1 MREKEAQ
8 MAQAARSITRYS
20 PFFRHQK
27 ASTVLDYGAGKLR
40 NALYLAAEGFSVYA
54 ADLPE
59 QVNRFRVCPAISRL
73 AGVLE
78 VGELPDSRLNV
89 DLVLSTYV
97 FNIIVGN
104 AERQSYLDNIV
115 ANLRPGGYLLIEL
128 RCRRS
133 HGECGQGCPEYFKG
147 QECTKTYSHE
157 ELDQILIPR
166 GFRRLS
172 HYYRHQALAAI
183 YQLDATAGGEMR

>member
-1 MREKEAQ
+1 MT
-8 MAQAARSITRYS
+8 QAAKSITLYS
-20 PFFRHQK
+20 NFFRHRE
-27 ASTVLDYGAGKLR
+27 ASVVLDYGAGKLR
-40 NALYLAAEGFSVYA
+40 NALYLAGRGFAVYA

-59 QVNRFRVCPAISRL
+59 QVSRFRSCPAIDLL

-78 VGELPDSRLNV
+78 VGDLPASRLNV

-97 FNIIVGN
+97 FNIITEV
-104 AERQSYLDNIV
+104 AERQRYLDNIV

-128 RCRRS
+128 RCRRA
-133 HGECGQGCPEYFKG
+133 HGECGNGCPDYFKS
-147 QECTKTYSHE
+147 QECAKTYSHE
-157 ELDQILIPR
+157 ELDRILIPC

-183 YQLDATAGGEMR
+183 YQLAGYSRYQHELIFRP

>member
-1 MREKEAQ
+1 MT
-8 MAQAARSITRYS
+8 QAAKSITRYS
-20 PFFRHQK
+20 PFFRHQE

-40 NALYLAAEGFSVYA
+40 NALYLASQGYVVYA

-59 QVNRFRVCPAISRL
+59 QVNRFRVCPAINLL

-97 FNIIVGN
+97 FNIIAGS

-115 ANLRPGGYLLIEL
+115 ANLRPGGYLLIEV
-128 RCRRS
+128 RCRS
-133 HGECGQGCPEYFKG
+133 AHGLCGQDCPEYFNS
-147 QECTKTYSHE
+147 QECAKTYSHE
-157 ELDQILIPR
+157 ELDRILIPR

-183 YQLDATAGGEMR
+183 YQLNATAA